1 MLVDNIGCGKL
12 AMDRQR
18 YLYVPDWDKDEVRQS
33 AIVQKNSIIVV
44 AGGNGQ
50 GNQLNQLN

>member
-1 MLVDNIGCGKL
+1 
-12 AMDRQR
+12 MDRQG

-33 AIVQKNSIIVV
+33 TTVQKNSIVVV
-44 AGGNGQ
+44 AGENRQ

>member
-1 MLVDNIGCGKL
+1 
-12 AMDRQR
+12 MDRQR
-18 YLYVPDWDKDEVRQS
+18 NLYVPDWDKDEVRQS
-33 AIVQKNSIIVV
+33 AIVQKNSIVVV